1 MAVQALALLTRVAH
15 PPPERAAA
23 KAPGKAARQAARKHE
38 QSRHKRS
45 RFSPSTTL
53 EAALA
58 APPTA
63 SRESN
68 KGTEPERS
76 GHKRK
81 SVTPRGV
88 GSRCWAAPCA
98 LQPCP
103 GGARQPRNCPSGP
116 MR

>member
-1 MAVQALALLTRVAH
+1 MQALALPTRVAH

-23 KAPGKAARQAARKHE
+23 KASGKAARHAARKHE

-45 RFSPSTTL
+45 RFSPSATL
-53 EAALA
+53 EAAMA
-58 APPTA
+58 APPPA

-68 KGTEPERS
+68 QGPKPDQS

-88 GSRCWAAPCA
+88 GPCCWTGPCA
-98 LQPCP
+98 LHSCC
-103 GGARQPRNCPSGP
+103 GGACQPSHRPSGP
-116 MR
+116 AH

>member
-1 MAVQALALLTRVAH
+1 MKDQALSPASAVQALALPTREAH

-23 KAPGKAARQAARKHE
+23 KASGKAARHAARKHE

-45 RFSPSTTL
+45 RFSPSATL
-53 EAALA
+53 EAAVE

-68 KGTEPERS
+68 KGAKPDRS

-81 SVTPRGV
+81 SVTPRGA
-88 GSRCWAAPCA
+88 GPYCWAAPCA
-98 LQPCP
+98 LH
-103 GGARQPRNCPSGP
+103 
-116 MR
+116 